1 MAKVS
6 IGYRRGMIV
15 LSVLGRALGLWRGR
29 GMIDVPGLDYI
40 WAESEVVD
48 EHGRIYD
55 EVATAQRKEK
65 ADG

>member
-6 IGYRRGMIV
+6 IGYRRAM
-15 LSVLGRALGLWRGR
+15 SVLGRASGLWRGR
-29 GMIDVPGLDYI
+29 GMIDIPGLDYI

-48 EHGRIYD
+48 EHRRISN